1 MSHHHATPTLR
12 ESVDELGERLAR
24 IGAAASTLRNL
35 APQIRH
41 GIPPSTLL
49 TLTETLERDLALAS
63 HQVEV
68 VHDRAR
74 LELSSV
80 VDSPRSDD
88 RRG

>member
-1 MSHHHATPTLR
+1 MTDHHATPTLR
-12 ESVDELGERLAR
+12 ESVDELGARLAR
-24 IGAAASTLRNL
+24 IGAATSTLRNL

-49 TLTETLERDLALAS
+49 TTTEALERDLALAS

-74 LELSSV
+74 LELSSL
-80 VDSPRSDD
+80 VDSPRLDD